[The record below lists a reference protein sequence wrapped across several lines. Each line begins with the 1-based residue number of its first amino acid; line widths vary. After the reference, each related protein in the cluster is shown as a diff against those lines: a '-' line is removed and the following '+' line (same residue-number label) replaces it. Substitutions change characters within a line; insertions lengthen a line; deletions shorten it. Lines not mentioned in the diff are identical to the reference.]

1 MLAEERRQDILKMMK
16 DEHVTKTTDLAKYYD
31 VSTAT
36 IRSDLSELAKKGH
49 LQRIHGGAIT
59 QQWLSREPSYGEKAH
74 LHAPEKQ
81 KIGLAAASMIEE
93 GMAVFIGNGTTTM
106 EIIRNLPSDRHV
118 RIFTNALSHAA
129 ELASKSN
136 VEAFVV
142 GGFLRGVSL
151 AMVGHLAKR
160 VLEGTYFDLAF
171 LGVSGV
177 SMEYGLTIPSLEE
190 SEIAAD
196 IVHRSQH
203 TVIVADHSK
212 FDVLAHGQIADLSDI
227 SMLITDKLPD
237 SNTREA
243 LTRFDVEVRLIGE

>member
-1 MLAEERRQDILKMMK
+1 MMK
-16 DEHVTKTTDLAKYYD
+16 DEHVTKTADLAKNYG
-31 VSTAT
+31 VSSAT
-36 IRSDLSELAKKGH
+36 IRNDLSQLAKQGH

-81 KIGLAAASMIEE
+81 AIGLEAASMIED

-160 VLEGTYFDLAF
+160 VLDGTYFDLAF
-171 LGVSGV
+171 LGVNGV
-177 SMEYGLTIPSLEE
+177 SIEYGLTIPSLEE

-212 FDVLAHGQIADLSDI
+212 FGVLTHGKIVDLSSV

-237 SNTREA
+237 SDTRNA
-243 LTRFDVEVRLIGE
+243 LTRIGVEVRLTNGRGGEY